1 MPVVS
6 VSLSEVGWEGYKA
19 LPRGKRSRI
28 IDKMLR
34 EYALDRIRMTAP
46 HEEKGYLTVAEVL
59 ERQTYLQTTLDTV
72 MTENKRLKEVTSN
85 DS

>member
-19 LPRGKRSRI
+19 LPRGKRSQM

-34 EYALDRIRMTAP
+34 EYALDHQR
-46 HEEKGYLTVAEVL
+46 TVMGQEALSVKEVL
-59 ERQTYLQTTLDTV
+59 ERQKYLETTNQTLN
-72 MTENKRLKEVTSN
+72 EEIKRLKELKE
-85 DS
+85 

>member
-19 LPRGKRSRI
+19 LPRGKRSQM

-34 EYALDRIRMTAP
+34 EYALDHQR
-46 HEEKGYLTVAEVL
+46 TVMHQESLSVREVL
-59 ERQTYLQTTLDTV
+59 TRQKDLEERLHLQYQEIQKLRKKV
-72 MTENKRLKEVTSN
+72 KE
-85 DS
+85 

>member
-19 LPRGKRSRI
+19 LPRGKRSQM

-34 EYALDRIRMTAP
+34 EYALDNQR
-46 HEEKGYLTVAEVL
+46 TVMHQESLSVREVL
-59 ERQTYLQTTLDTV
+59 TRQKDLEERLHLQYQEIQELRKKV
-72 MTENKRLKEVTSN
+72 KE
-85 DS
+85 